1 MAAGEHLPSESPLDS
16 SGLPLGKCSPSI
28 ISIGRPEHHPHQ
40 VDFRLAGA
48 RKRSE
53 HHRHRV
59 DSRLTPKEASIIIGV
74 SRAAACKTAQASS
87 ASSRLSLARCP
98 PPGKR
103 ASSAS
108 AALLLPKLPEHH
120 LHQAHIRLAGGP
132 PPQRSQHQR
141 HQLGVFF
148 YKCRIIGI
156 SWAASCLPIGS
167 SRAASCTSAEHHLHQ
182 VDSRLAGASPPPP
195 RSLPPQVSPQRSE
208 ACPITCIRWT
218 FVWQVPAKE
227 ASIIGISWAT
237 SSTDATRKASIVCI
251 GWTLAWQ
258 LPRPKKRAS
267 SASAGLLLVK
277 LPRHHLYQVDSRLPG
292 APFRQASNIGISR
305 AASCKTAHRQQQGCI
320 FQRCRA
326 SSASSGLSLG
336 RLLCEQVSEVHS
348 TINSRLNTRSLQH
361 NQDSRPSGSEV
372 PAAKLKLKLCSPNLQ
387 QPCHDF
393 ARIPPRERACRDCC
407 EIHTMHPESTARCL
421 CAVWCMARPK
431 LAKKQHVNNRNRNLK
446 TWKAEQRQGDI

>member
-195 RSLPPQVSPQRSE
+195 LPAPAGLPPKKRGMPDHLHQVDFRLAGACKRSE
-208 ACPITCIRWT
+208 HHWHQLGHFFHRCHKKSEHRLHRVDSRLAVAP
-218 FVWQVPAKE
+218 PEE
-227 ASIIGISWAT
+227 ASIIG
-237 SSTDATRKASIVCI
+237 V
-251 GWTLAWQ
+251 
-258 LPRPKKRAS
+258 
-267 SASAGLLLVK
+267 
-277 LPRHHLYQVDSRLPG
+277 
-292 APFRQASNIGISR
+292 SR
-305 AASCKTAHRQQQGCI
+305 AAACKTAQASSLSSRLSLARCPLQASEQHRHQQGC
-320 FQRCRA
+320 F
-326 SSASSGLSLG
+326 L
-336 RLLCEQVSEVHS
+336 
-348 TINSRLNTRSLQH
+348 
-361 NQDSRPSGSEV
+361 
-372 PAAKLKLKLCSPNLQ
+372 
-387 QPCHDF
+387 
-393 ARIPPRERACRDCC
+393 
-407 EIHTMHPESTARCL
+407 
-421 CAVWCMARPK
+421 
-431 LAKKQHVNNRNRNLK
+431 
-446 TWKAEQRQGDI
+446 